1 MKFITSGVSMWFR
14 MDDRCVSDD
23 DQETDEQREEQE
35 GWLPD
40 TIPDGAGCVEIW
52 DRLQDVRDEE

>member
-1 MKFITSGVSMWFR
+1 MWFR

-23 DQETDEQREEQE
+23 DQETDEQREDQE